1 MGPKGYEMVLGE
13 FALLIPSLE
22 YFTGSLSCQNTLTFF
37 SQIQGHFPLETNLV
51 VLNGLEKH
59 FRIKTSQQNNF
70 TPSVKT

>member
-59 FRIKTSQQNNF
+59 FSIKPLSRTILL
-70 TPSVKT
+70 PV